1 MGTTEAIVD
10 FVTQTTSADIPA
22 EVFKHA
28 TRHVID
34 TLGVAIGATLEP
46 LADNLAA
53 VVAGLRE
60 GETALWNGRG
70 RTTALEA
77 AWVNGTLAH
86 ALDFDDGGVAL
97 TPMHPSSPVLA
108 AVWALSESQNL
119 SGTDALSAYIIGLE
133 VECKIASAISL
144 SHYDHGWHATP
155 VIGVLGAVAATSW
168 LARLNADQTRNAIGI
183 AASLAGGLQ
192 ANFGTMTKPL
202 HAGIACRN
210 GLVATLLAKAGWT
223 ANPAILETDNGFFK
237 VFACGEIK
245 DLNNFGKPFHFLS
258 PGVSLKRFPTCSA
271 THLGIEAILA
281 LKRDHALTADQV
293 ESIECGVHALSLQA
307 LRQELEVQTAEEA
320 RFSLHFAAAMVLL
333 EGSVELKHFSQATF
347 KRADVRALMKRVRVY
362 LHPELSDL
370 ESKKSNFADVIVGRK
385 DGSSISKRETQ
396 IRGRAPLLLD
406 DSEVDAKFRGCVE
419 PVVGEKNCQALLE
432 NLRSLES
439 LEEVKTVFPAAYGLA
454 CFSAGSSATS

>member
-1 MGTTEAIVD
+1 METTEAIAN
-10 FVTQTTSADIPA
+10 FVTHTTSADIPP
-22 EVFKHA
+22 EVFRHA
-28 TRHVID
+28 KRHIID
-34 TLGVAIGATLEP
+34 TIGVAIGASSEP
-46 LADNLAA
+46 LAENLAA
-53 VVAGLRE
+53 LVAGQRE
-60 GETALWNGRG
+60 GETILWNGRG

-108 AVWALSESQNL
+108 AVWALCETQNL
-119 SGTDALSAYIIGLE
+119 SGRAALSAYIIGLE

-144 SHYDHGWHATP
+144 SHYDHGWHATA
-155 VIGVLGAVAATSW
+155 VIGILGAVAGTSW
-168 LARLNADQTRNAIGI
+168 LARLNTDQARNAIGI

-223 ANPAILETDNGFFK
+223 ANPAILEADNGFFK
-237 VFACGEIK
+237 VFGCGEIK
-245 DLNNFGKPFHFLS
+245 DLNSFGKPFHFLS

-281 LKRDHALTADQV
+281 LKRDHALTADQI
-293 ESIECGVHALSLQA
+293 ESIECGVHALSFQT
-307 LRQELEVQTAEEA
+307 LRQELEVRTAEEA
-320 RFSLHFAAAMVLL
+320 RFSLNFAAAMVLL

-347 KRADVRALMKRVRVY
+347 KRDDVRALMMRVRVY

-370 ESKKSNFADVIVGRK
+370 ESKKRNFAEVIVRRK
-385 DGSSISKRETQ
+385 DGSSISRRETQ

-406 DSEVDAKFRGCVE
+406 DSEVDAKFRGCTE
-419 PVVGEKNCQALLE
+419 PVLGERNSQGLLE
-432 NLRSLES
+432 KLRSLES
-439 LEEVKTVFPAAYGLA
+439 LEELKTLLPAAFGPA
-454 CFSAGSSATS
+454 

>member
-1 MGTTEAIVD
+1 MGTTEAIAN
-10 FVTQTTSADIPA
+10 FVTQTTAEDIPP
-22 EVFKHA
+22 EVFTHA
-28 TRHVID
+28 KRHIID
-34 TLGVAIGATLEP
+34 TLGVAIGASSEP
-46 LADNLAA
+46 LAENLAA
-53 VVAGLRE
+53 LVTGQRE
-60 GETALWNGRG
+60 GETILWSGRG

-108 AVWALSESQNL
+108 AVWALCESQNL
-119 SGTDALSAYIIGLE
+119 SAMDALSAYVVGLE

-144 SHYDHGWHATP
+144 AHYDHGWHATS
-155 VIGVLGAVAATSW
+155 VIGVLGAVGGTSW

-223 ANPAILETDNGFFK
+223 ANPAILEADNGFFK
-237 VFACGEIK
+237 VFGCGEIK
-245 DLNNFGKPFHFLS
+245 DLNSFGKPFHFLS

-271 THLGIEAILA
+271 THLGIEAILG
-281 LKRDHALTADQV
+281 LKRDHALTADQI
-293 ESIECGVHALSLQA
+293 ESIECGVHALSFQA

-333 EGSVELKHFSQATF
+333 DGSVELKHFSQATF
-347 KRADVRALMKRVRVY
+347 RRADVRALMKRVRVSI
-362 LHPELSDL
+362 HPELSNL
-370 ESKKSNFADVIVGRK
+370 ESKKRNFAEVIVHRK
-385 DGSSISKRETQ
+385 DGSSILKRETQ

-406 DSEVDAKFRGCVE
+406 DFEVDAKFRGCTE
-419 PVVGEKNCQALLE
+419 PVLGEKNSQTLLERLRSFESLQAL
-432 NLRSLES
+432 
-439 LEEVKTVFPAAYGLA
+439 KTLLPAAFGPA
-454 CFSAGSSATS
+454 

>member
-1 MGTTEAIVD
+1 
-10 FVTQTTSADIPA
+10 
-22 EVFKHA
+22 
-28 TRHVID
+28 
-34 TLGVAIGATLEP
+34 
-46 LADNLAA
+46 
-53 VVAGLRE
+53 
-60 GETALWNGRG
+60 
-70 RTTALEA
+70 
-77 AWVNGTLAH
+77 VNGTLAYVSMM
-86 ALDFDDGGVAL
+86 GVIAPIIIIPFL
-97 TPMHPSSPVLA
+97 P
-108 AVWALSESQNL
+108 VWAHQSNL
-119 SGTDALSAYIIGLE
+119 SGRDAFGISLVE

-237 VFACGEIK
+237 VFGCGVVK

-271 THLGIEAILA
+271 THLGIEALLE
-281 LKRDHALTADQV
+281 LKRDHGLTADQV
-293 ESIECGVHALSLQA
+293 ESIECGVHALSVQA
-307 LRQELEVQTAEEA
+307 LRQELEVRTAEEA
-320 RFSLHFAAAMVLL
+320 RFSLNFAAAMVLL

-347 KRADVRALMKRVRVY
+347 QRDDVCALMKRVRVY

-370 ESKKSNFADVIVGRK
+370 ESKKRNFAEVIVRRK
-385 DGSSISKRETQ
+385 DGSSISRRETQ

-406 DSEVDAKFRGCVE
+406 DSEVDAKFRGCTE
-419 PVVGEKNCQALLE
+419 PVLGEKTARCFWP
-432 NLRSLES
+432 RLES
-439 LEEVKTVFPAAYGLA
+439 LRAENLFRCVRPGMLLSGKFLPG
-454 CFSAGSSATS
+454 